1 METEDVFNGLGIEV
15 RLEEED
21 DFLMVKETLTRM
33 GVSSRKENKL
43 FQSCHI
49 LHKRGRY
56 AIMHFKELFI
66 LDGLESD
73 ISESDIARRN
83 LIAKLIDEWELCEIL
98 DKEKILE
105 KVCKEFNVK
114 ASNIVYIGDDV
125 NDMPLLKNVG
135 ISVSPGDAWKN
146 TKQIVDYVT
155 EKHGGKGVLREI
167 SDLILDSNNKL

>member
-56 AIMHFKELFI
+56 DLMQFKKLFI

-73 ISESDIARRN
+73 ISES
-83 LIAKLIDEWELCEIL
+83 
-98 DKEKILE
+98 
-105 KVCKEFNVK
+105 
-114 ASNIVYIGDDV
+114 
-125 NDMPLLKNVG
+125 
-135 ISVSPGDAWKN
+135 
-146 TKQIVDYVT
+146 
-155 EKHGGKGVLREI
+155 
-167 SDLILDSNNKL
+167 